1 MADRK
6 PYVLVVEDEPATAD
20 IVRFNLEKRGFD
32 CECAY
37 DGDEAV
43 RMVVAKAPDL
53 MVLDINMPGM
63 SGWEVLDLL
72 PGDRELAAIPV
83 VILSGRDTPRDI
95 RTGWTYE
102 ILTYFTKPFDMDELM
117 EFVARALRP
126 DEGAAESEPR

>member
-1 MADRK
+1 MAAPK

-20 IVRFNLEKRGFD
+20 IVRFNLEKRGVE

-43 RMVVAKAPDL
+43 RMVVERTPDL

-72 PGDRELAAIPV
+72 PGDRELSAIPV

-95 RTGWTYE
+95 RTGWTHE

-117 EFVARALRP
+117 EFVIRALT
-126 DEGAAESEPR
+126 DEGAVEEPGPR